1 MNKFTINNLSIII
14 YVILFCSSFTS
25 AQWQKTNGI
34 KGGYF
39 YQVAGDEQNLLAVT
53 NYGTVFHY
61 SNGDW
66 NFRSSS
72 AYFSDIY
79 MLGDEWIGY
88 SSNSILRSGDD
99 GITWQ
104 EILKS
109 SNTNFLLDA
118 KVIGN
123 KIYAIS
129 QDSIFYSDNFGE
141 TWQIS
146 ELNFNIVSGSD
157 TGFIYAISSFYVKD
171 NLLLASGFT
180 TIPSSFEA
188 IVYSTDMGTTWHLTN
203 FPENIF
209 NTFFFDITGDENF
222 YYTSTSNGFFK
233 SDNGIDWI
241 EINNGLPFQGVSLS
255 VSKINIYKNDL
266 IAIINNDP
274 SGLYRYNGTAWQL
287 LYNETFPVYISAVN
301 NDLILCGD
309 GNVIK
314 YDGINNPVLTSDI
327 IASTSKP
334 ITSSNGAVYSNYRSN
349 LYRTI
354 DEGKN
359 WEVIYEHSGT
369 LIIDNESV
377 YTTSTPGI
385 IKSSDMGNDWTT
397 ITSNIPASYVPK
409 LSSIGLSDGVLYAG
423 FNGVRP
429 RTHLPAVWEQG
440 GIFKSTND
448 GESWSPFNTGLPTDA
463 GVPTPVYTITT
474 NGNVVILYTASG
486 RFSLINN
493 SWVDIS
499 NGFPAN
505 TYVSNIEIFKDDII
519 FLTNNGL
526 FISHDKGISK
536 EEFNNGLPSFPYYY
550 TILFP
555 YEETIYIFSN
565 DNVNNVY
572 KLKGN
577 EWILTDLV
585 FPENLKFISLQSVD
599 NILYAGTYDNG
610 IWKFKPEI
618 TSSDDKLQPVSY
630 GLAQNYPNPF
640 NPATTVEYQ
649 LKTEGFVQLKIY
661 DVLGNEVKTLVS
673 EYKQAGEYKIE
684 FDASSSNGGLTSG
697 IYFYKLVTNNFT
709 ETKKM
714 ILLK

>member
-88 SSNSILRSGDD
+88 SSNSILRSSDD

-287 LYNETFPVYISAVN
+287 LYNETFPVYISTVN

-349 LYRTI
+349 LYRTV
-354 DEGKN
+354 DEGNN
-359 WEVIYEHSGT
+359 WEVIYEHSGA
-369 LIIDNESV
+369 LIVDNESV

-536 EEFNNGLPSFPYYY
+536 VEFNNGLPSLPYYY